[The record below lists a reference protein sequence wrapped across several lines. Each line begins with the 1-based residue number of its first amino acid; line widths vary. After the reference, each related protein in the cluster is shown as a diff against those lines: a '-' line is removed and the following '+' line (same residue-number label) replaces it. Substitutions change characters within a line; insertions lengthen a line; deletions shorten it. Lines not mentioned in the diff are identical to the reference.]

1 MEQRSETN
9 VSKIKSFY
17 DSLLKS
23 GDLEDIY
30 PQSLGDWTQDEK
42 GFIKYYFETI
52 ELENEI
58 ETDSLRSLEP
68 THLRNFKDELGIDE
82 D

>member
-1 MEQRSETN
+1 MEQRSGAN
-9 VSKIKSFY
+9 VSKIKIFY
-17 DSLLKS
+17 DSILNS

-30 PQSLGDWTQDEK
+30 PQSLGDWSQDER
-42 GFIKYYFETI
+42 GFIKYYMETL

-58 ETDSLRSLEP
+58 ETDPYSSLET
-68 THLRNFKDELGIDE
+68 THLRNFKDELGLDE

>member
-1 MEQRSETN
+1 MEQRGRKNISE
-9 VSKIKSFY
+9 IKNFY
-17 DSLLKS
+17 DSILAS

-30 PQSLGDWTQDEK
+30 PQTLGNWVDDEK
-42 GFIKYYFETI
+42 SFIKYYIETI

-58 ETDSLRSLEP
+58 ETDRYSSLET

>member
-1 MEQRSETN
+1 MEQRSGAN
-9 VSKIKSFY
+9 VSKIKTFY
-17 DSLLKS
+17 DSILNS
-23 GDLEDIY
+23 GELEDIY

-42 GFIKYYFETI
+42 GFIRYYMETL

-58 ETDSLRSLEP
+58 ELDPLNSLE
-68 THLRNFKDELGIDE
+68 TEHLRNFKNELGLDE

>member
-1 MEQRSETN
+1 MEQRSRAN

-17 DSLLKS
+17 DSIINS

-30 PQSLGDWTQDEK
+30 PQTLGDWAQDEK
-42 GFIKYYFETI
+42 GFIRYYMETL

-58 ETDSLRSLEP
+58 ETDSYTSLEA